1 MEEAACESR
10 EAVNMADAYVLRQ
23 MIHDMVPLVNKKFEL
38 YQELTEKLQEKP
50 VENRNLCFSTQQTI
64 FTHKPGRLDM
74 AQLDIQLSKLKPRLR
89 QLAEERKKR
98 KVANDAALN
107 DLVNEIELLK
117 KEISKFSPSKRQF
130 VTPKRKSSRVRNVR
144 SQRSLPL

>member
-1 MEEAACESR
+1 MEANTYESH
-10 EAVNMADAYVLRQ
+10 EAVNMADAFVLRHI
-23 MIHDMVPLVNKKFEL
+23 IHDMVPLVNKKFEL

-50 VENRNLCFSTQQTI
+50 VENRNMCLSTQQTI

-74 AQLDIQLSKLKPRLR
+74 TQLETQLSKLKPRLR

-98 KVANDAALN
+98 KIANDAALN

-117 KEISKFSPSKRQF
+117 KEVSKFSPSKRQF
-130 VTPKRKSSRVRNVR
+130 VTPKRKILRMKNIR
-144 SQRSLPL
+144 SERSLPL